1 MKVAEPR
8 LVTWFAKI
16 ESSGCRQLEL
26 GTISPQTENEGK
38 SNYHLNATILF
49 LLGQIT
55 KPPLPV
61 TIHPTK
67 LEISRYWW
75 LYLCSL
81 WSIKSEE
88 CSWSQ
93 LVQQLTI
100 GEMPAR
106 PHHPPST
113 WLIYILSPCI
123 IYEYCIE
130 NQTKSSL
137 FCVRLG
143 FISTEEINWLLQQL
157 LLTSPSDALF
167 ANILNAI
174 NPVWKEVWK
183 DCTSE
188 ALQSQQL
195 DRRFNWEY
203 VQC

>member
-1 MKVAEPR
+1 MQPSCSCLTRWEN
-8 LVTWFAKI
+8 LLFTCHYSSNKI
-16 ESSGCRQLEL
+16 SIDDCASM
-26 GTISPQTENEGK
+26 
-38 SNYHLNATILF
+38 
-49 LLGQIT
+49 
-55 KPPLPV
+55 
-61 TIHPTK
+61 
-67 LEISRYWW
+67 
-75 LYLCSL
+75 
-81 WSIKSEE
+81 WSIKSED

-93 LVQQLTI
+93 LEPQLTI
-100 GEMPAR
+100 GEIY
-106 PHHPPST
+106 HHAQLST
-113 WLIYILSPCI
+113 WLIYILAPCI

-143 FISTEEINWLLQQL
+143 FIPTEEINWLLQQL
-157 LLTSPSDALF
+157 LFTSPSDALF